1 MHRSNRKKQRRWS
14 SLYARPIDVGG
25 IVVFRPPFHCLAVI
39 RSKMPHIQSWI
50 MKEERT
56 NGHDAV

>member
-1 MHRSNRKKQRRWS
+1 MHQNNRKKQRRWS

-25 IVVFRPPFHCLAVI
+25 IVVFRPPFHCLAAI
-39 RSKMPHIQSWI
+39 RSKMLHIPSWI

-56 NGHDAV
+56 HGHDAI